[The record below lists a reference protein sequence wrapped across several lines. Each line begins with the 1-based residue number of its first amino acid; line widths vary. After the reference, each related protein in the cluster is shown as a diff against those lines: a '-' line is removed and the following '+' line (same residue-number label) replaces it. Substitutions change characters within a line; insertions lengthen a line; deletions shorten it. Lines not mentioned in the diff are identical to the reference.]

1 MPPPAGWL
9 SLECEHVLAG
19 VGVVIAQLQLLGF
32 AVAHLPL
39 IPPEPPAPDV
49 RTVPHAN
56 PDGLTR
62 DLRSTGPKNPSYLK
76 WYSRSGSCPRPSD
89 TGNFKACESSSSP
102 PVRP

>member
-1 MPPPAGWL
+1 MPAPAGWL

-19 VGVVIAQLQLLGF
+19 VGVVIAQLRLLGF

-89 TGNFKACESSSSP
+89 TGNSKACESSSSP